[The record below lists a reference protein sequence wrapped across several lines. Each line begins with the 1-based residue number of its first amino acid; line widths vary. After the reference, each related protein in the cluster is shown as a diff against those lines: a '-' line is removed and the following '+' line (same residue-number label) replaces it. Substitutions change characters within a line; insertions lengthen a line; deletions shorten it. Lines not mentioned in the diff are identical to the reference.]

1 MFKNGVAS
9 YTPIMTRFQ
18 KDMVGQT
25 FVCDL
30 VRRYANDVWTTDADS
45 SVEMCEFSG
54 LEIWSDQGWTA
65 LHRVVRYVQMTYE
78 PPSSVLRQPFLVTP
92 LHCHRLCV
100 GSSFGKKSPPQNCE
114 AKLRFRQGFHSP
126 KKKMMRV
133 VTDHGI
139 VDVTDGHSLFTR
151 DGAEISIEACTVGTR
166 ILHVI
171 TDMQTIKPPDTLI
184 LRREYEKLMK
194 TVDMTT
200 PDTITEKYYE
210 STIDCTKTPMMVS
223 MHYLCKLADGIIHPG
238 QHIVI
243 HQDASDNKQL
253 WSEIVYDAF
262 LRFGIRMNTGYSRYT
277 DTFVLTYDP
286 NESLGGSEALLRDAK
301 ASQETVAGEP
311 TKEVRRSFALI
322 CDDRDGRIKCIL
334 EIPYQGFV
342 YELTTENRHY
352 VAGIGNIIAHG

>member
-1 MFKNGVAS
+1 
-9 YTPIMTRFQ
+9 
-18 KDMVGQT
+18 
-25 FVCDL
+25 L
-30 VRRYANDVWTTDADS
+30 
-45 SVEMCEFSG
+45 
-54 LEIWSDQGWTA
+54 
-65 LHRVVRYVQMTYE
+65 
-78 PPSSVLRQPFLVTP
+78 TP
-92 LHCHRLCV
+92 LH
-100 GSSFGKKSPPQNCE
+100 CE

-139 VDVTDGHSLFTR
+139 VDVTDGHSLFAQ
-151 DGAEISIEACTVGTR
+151 DGAEISIEACTKEKSECNVDFDRFPGVQRRETVGTR

-171 TDMQTIKPPDTLI
+171 TDMQTIKPPDTLVF
-184 LRREYEKLMK
+184 RREYEKLMK

-262 LRFGIRMNTGYSRYT
+262 LRFGIRLNTGYSRYT

-286 NESLGGSEALLRDAK
+286 N
-301 ASQETVAGEP
+301 
-311 TKEVRRSFALI
+311 ALI